1 MIKTENIC
9 LSILKAIAQKLK
21 FNTNKIVNNSPST
34 TNVLIMSGVSRC
46 YTETDLV
53 HAILSVLNSYQK
65 HLLIDTQCTVNC
77 KSYDVAVGL
86 GVNTQS
92 YSYVT
97 HVGGMLY
104 DELYAK
110 NQHDGFCLV
119 IDVHHTV
126 TDICDGIGSLLI
138 SVSANKVMDV

>member
-21 FNTNKIVNNSPST
+21 LNTNKIVNNSHNT
-34 TNVLIMSGVSRC
+34 CNVLIMCGTSSC
-46 YTETDLV
+46 YTETDLE
-53 HAILSVLNSYQK
+53 HAILSVLASYQK
-65 HLLIDTQCTVNC
+65 QLVIETQCTANC
-77 KSYDVAVGL
+77 KSYDVAVEL

-97 HVGGMLY
+97 HASGMLY

-126 TDICDGIGSLLI
+126 TDMCDGIGSLLI
-138 SVSANKVMDV
+138 SISANKVMDM